1 MNKSILVV
9 EDFPETLKLLSTILE
24 QAGYEVKTAETG
36 EDALEILSVNKFDLI
51 VLDIMLP
58 RVDGFEVCRRI
69 KSDPKTQEIPVVA
82 LTAFDV
88 PDIVSKCAAAGTD
101 DVILKPFDVDNLL
114 KVVKKHLS

>member
-1 MNKSILVV
+1 MSKSILIV
-9 EDFPETLKLLSTILE
+9 EDFPETLKLLVSILE
-24 QAGYEVKTAETG
+24 RAGYEVRTAETG
-36 EDALEILSVNKFDLI
+36 EEALESLSANKFDL
-51 VLDIMLP
+51 VLLDIMLP

-114 KVVKKHLS
+114 KVIKKYLS